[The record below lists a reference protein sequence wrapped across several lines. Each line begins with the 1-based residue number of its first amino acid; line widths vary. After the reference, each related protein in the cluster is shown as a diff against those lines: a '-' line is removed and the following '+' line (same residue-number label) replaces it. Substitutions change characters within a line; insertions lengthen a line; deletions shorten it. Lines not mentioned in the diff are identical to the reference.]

1 MSLVPLQS
9 MCGLQLYIG
18 IVLVISCHN
27 QKRSIF
33 NWKQHYILL
42 FSIYKHD
49 FPYHIYMHYYLG
61 ILERGYL
68 TPTFSP
74 CGKQKTKD
82 EISRGVFQ
90 LLVRDYGA
98 RPFGKL
104 RIYPAASCQEVHQV
118 HPMLGSGEYW
128 ISSNGGEP
136 RKRDCNF

>member
-1 MSLVPLQS
+1 

-18 IVLVISCHN
+18 VVLVISHHN
-27 QKRSIF
+27 KVS
-33 NWKQHYILL
+33 
-42 FSIYKHD
+42 
-49 FPYHIYMHYYLG
+49 MHYYLG
-61 ILERGYL
+61 IFERGYL

-98 RPFGKL
+98 KPFGKL
-104 RIYPAASCQEVHQV
+104 RIYPAASCQEVHRV

-128 ISSNGGEP
+128 ISSNGEP
-136 RKRDCNF
+136 RKIDCNF